1 MLQVGY
7 VGVLLELMHTAN
19 FRGKFQ
25 VMHPLELSEIQQ
37 LVDDS
42 VSIHKLLH
50 LEYVPP
56 AVVSVVN

>member
-1 MLQVGY
+1 M
-7 VGVLLELMHTAN
+7 LLELMHTAN